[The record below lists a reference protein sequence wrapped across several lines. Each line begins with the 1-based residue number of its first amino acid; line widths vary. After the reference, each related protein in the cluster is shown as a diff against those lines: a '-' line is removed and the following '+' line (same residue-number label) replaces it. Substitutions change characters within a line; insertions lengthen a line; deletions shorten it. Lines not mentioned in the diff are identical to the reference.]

1 MTTQEIEKK
10 LIAIELIQELIVDI
24 LDEAKVIQREDF
36 ETLLSHRVN
45 EYNKEVDDKDDFDEY
60 PFNLFNTPIGEA

>member
-45 EYNKEVDDKDDFDEY
+45 EYNKEVDDKNDFDEY

>member
-1 MTTQEIEKK
+1 MTNQEIEKK

-45 EYNKEVDDKDDFDEY
+45 EYNKEVKDKDDFNEY

>member
-1 MTTQEIEKK
+1 MTNQEIEKK

-36 ETLLSHRVN
+36 ETLLSHR
-45 EYNKEVDDKDDFDEY
+45 E
-60 PFNLFNTPIGEA
+60 

>member
-45 EYNKEVDDKDDFDEY
+45 EYNKGVNDKDDFDEY

>member
-1 MTTQEIEKK
+1 MTNQEIEKK

-24 LDEAKVIQREDF
+24 LDEASIIQRKDF
-36 ETLLSHRVN
+36 ETLLSHRVS
-45 EYNKEVDDKDDFDEY
+45 EYNETEDIKKY

>member
-24 LDEAKVIQREDF
+24 LDEAKVMQREDF
-36 ETLLSHRVN
+36 ETLLSHRVS

>member
-1 MTTQEIEKK
+1 MTNQEIEKK

-36 ETLLSHRVN
+36 ETLLSHRVDQ
-45 EYNKEVDDKDDFDEY
+45 YNNDVDDDDDFNEY

>member
-1 MTTQEIEKK
+1 MTNQEIEKK

-24 LDEAKVIQREDF
+24 LDEAKVIQRKDF
-36 ETLLSHRVN
+36 ETLLSRRVD
-45 EYNKEVDDKDDFDEY
+45 EYNQEIDNENDIKKY

>member
-24 LDEAKVIQREDF
+24 LDEAKVIQRKDF
-36 ETLLSHRVN
+36 ETLLSHRVS
-45 EYNKEVDDKDDFDEY
+45 EYNKEGDDDFNEY

>member
-1 MTTQEIEKK
+1 MTNQEIEKK

-24 LDEAKVIQREDF
+24 LDEATIIQRKDF
-36 ETLLSHRVN
+36 ETLLSHRVD
-45 EYNKEVDDKDDFDEY
+45 EYNKEVGNDNFKDY

>member
-1 MTTQEIEKK
+1 MTNQEIEKK

-45 EYNKEVDDKDDFDEY
+45 EYNKEVDDSDDFNDY

>member
-45 EYNKEVDDKDDFDEY
+45 EYNKEVNDKDDFDEY

>member
-1 MTTQEIEKK
+1 MTNQEIEKK

-24 LDEAKVIQREDF
+24 LDEAKVIERKDF
-36 ETLLSHRVN
+36 ETLLSQRVS
-45 EYNKEVDDKDDFDEY
+45 EYNQEVDNENDFNEY